1 MLFLLIVFMC
11 LCIYIFIIDICYV
24 FVYYLLAIHYM
35 HVVVCRMGCLCPMP
49 APIFGIAF
57 VFVLRGTVHSR
68 VRRTRDNSL
77 A

>member
-1 MLFLLIVFMC
+1 MLFLLIVFTC
-11 LCIYIFIIDICYV
+11 LCIYIFIIYICYV

-35 HVVVCRMGCLCPMP
+35 HVVVCRMGGLCPMP
-49 APIFGIAF
+49 SPIFGIAF

-68 VRRTRDNSL
+68 MRRTRDNSL